1 MLGSFFELSVWS
13 PDVAAS
19 AVFWESLGFTQGVVG
34 DTWPHRCAVLHDD
47 RLALGLHA
55 YEFDSPSL
63 TWVRPG
69 LADALPELSALGL
82 DFEFAKT
89 GPDEFHEAGFR
100 DPAGQIV
107 TLLEA
112 RTWSP
117 GPTPPPL
124 ATLLGHFREYRYAA
138 ADPAA
143 VAAFWETL
151 GLVQDPDAPRVIAT
165 GITLAPR
172 PGLGTPV
179 LAFEHPDPAA
189 AAAQLADRGFAVA
202 GEAGIVRLDAPD
214 GLQIII
220 EPLDG

>member
-13 PDVAAS
+13 RDVAAS
-19 AVFWESLGFTQGVVG
+19 AAFWEGLGFTHGVVG

-69 LADALPELSALGL
+69 LAEALPELRALGI

-100 DPAGQIV
+100 DPAGQVV

-117 GPTPPPL
+117 GPTRPRL

-143 VAAFWETL
+143 VTSFWETL
-151 GLVQDPDAPRVIAT
+151 GLVQDPDESRVIAT

-172 PGLGTPV
+172 SGLGGSM
-179 LAFEHPDPAA
+179 LAFEHDDPRAA
-189 AAAQLADRGFAVA
+189 AARLAERGYEVDGKADV
-202 GEAGIVRLDAPD
+202 VRVRAPD
-214 GLQIII
+214 GLEIVI
-220 EPLDG
+220 EPLDA

>member
-13 PDVAAS
+13 RDVAAS
-19 AVFWESLGFTQGVVG
+19 AAFWEGLGFTQGVVG

-69 LADALPELSALGL
+69 LAEALPELRALGL
-82 DFEFAKT
+82 AFEFAKT

-100 DPAGQIV
+100 DPAGQVV

-117 GPTPPPL
+117 GPTRPPL
-124 ATLLGHFREYRYAA
+124 ATLLGHFREYRYAT

-143 VAAFWETL
+143 VTAFWETL
-151 GLVQDPDAPRVIAT
+151 GLVQDLDGPRAIAT

-172 PGLGTPV
+172 SGLGAPV
-179 LAFEHPDPAA
+179 LAFEQDDLAA
-189 AAAQLADRGFAVA
+189 AAARLGERGYAVDADA
-202 GEAGIVRLDAPD
+202 GVVRLGAPD
-214 GLQIII
+214 GLQIVI
-220 EPLDG
+220 ESAEG